1 MTLAV
6 LFDFNGVLVDDE
18 DVHFEAFR
26 RALAVFDLTI
36 EHHVYR
42 RYLGFD
48 DRNTIVALLSHYGR
62 SGAADEERLAR
73 LVVEKQN
80 VYAALAGRHPRLG
93 FGARRSCG
101 RCARPARAW
110 RSCRGRGAPRSTT
123 CSTRRR
129 CARPSTS

>member
-26 RALAVFDLTI
+26 RVLAVLDVTI

-62 SGAADEERLAR
+62 TAAAD
-73 LVVEKQN
+73 
-80 VYAALAGRHPRLG
+80 
-93 FGARRSCG
+93 GARN
-101 RCARPARAW
+101 RP
-110 RSCRGRGAPRSTT
+110 
-123 CSTRRR
+123 
-129 CARPSTS
+129 RP